1 MSDPAVGMTTSATRG
16 RRVLRAAPWLAILL
30 ITGTV
35 QFVRNAPWDGVIFV
49 TACAVLTVDVV
60 RPLSSW
66 PRPHVRRKLVWLV
79 VAAAGVLL
87 VLMPRHSVGEG
98 IVAIAIGLTALLFA
112 WPDRP
117 ASARVADDPTI
128 RRTGVLW
135 AITALA
141 VCVWEL
147 TSFVLGRVMPGG
159 VIEHP
164 AISDLINPILDVDWG
179 HAVFAAAW
187 LAFGAL
193 LLVPW
198 RKGAGS

>member
-1 MSDPAVGMTTSATRG
+1 
-16 RRVLRAAPWLAILL
+16 
-30 ITGTV
+30 
-35 QFVRNAPWDGVIFV
+35 
-49 TACAVLTVDVV
+49 
-60 RPLSSW
+60 
-66 PRPHVRRKLVWLV
+66 
-79 VAAAGVLL
+79 
-87 VLMPRHSVGEG
+87 MPRHGVGEG

-117 ASARVADDPTI
+117 ASPRVADDRTI

-164 AISDLINPILDVDWG
+164 AISDLINPVLDVDWG

-187 LAFGAL
+187 LAFGVL

-198 RKGAGS
+198 RKGAAG

>member
-1 MSDPAVGMTTSATRG
+1 MPATFGQRM
-16 RRVLRAAPWLAILL
+16 LRAAPWLAFLL

-35 QFVRNAPWDGVIFV
+35 QFVRNAPWDAVIFF
-49 TACAVLTVDVV
+49 TAAAALAVDVV
-60 RPLSSW
+60 RPLPSW
-66 PRPHVRRKLVWLV
+66 PRPHVARKLVVWLV
-79 VAAAGVLL
+79 VALAGLVL

-117 ASARVADDPTI
+117 ASARVADDRTI

-141 VCVWEL
+141 VCAWEL
-147 TSFVLGRVMPGG
+147 TSFVLGRVAPGG

-164 AISDLINPILDVDWG
+164 AISDLINPVLDVDG
-179 HAVFAAAW
+179 GRAVFATAW

-193 LLVPW
+193 LVVPW
-198 RKGAGS
+198 RKGTGS

>member
-1 MSDPAVGMTTSATRG
+1 MPDQKVRKLPTTLG
-16 RRVLRAAPWLAILL
+16 RRMLRAAPWLAILL

-35 QFVRNAPWDGVIFV
+35 QFVRNAPWDGVIFLTV
-49 TACAVLTVDVV
+49 AAVLAVDVV
-60 RPLSSW
+60 RPLPSW
-66 PRPHVRRKLVWLV
+66 RRPRVGRKFVVWLV
-79 VAAAGVLL
+79 VAAVGLLL
-87 VLMPRHSVGEG
+87 VLMPRHGVGEG

-117 ASARVADDPTI
+117 ASPRVADDRTI

-159 VIEHP
+159 VVEHP
-164 AISDLINPILDVDWG
+164 AISDLINPVLDVDWG

-187 LAFGAL
+187 LAFGVL

-198 RKGAGS
+198 RKGAAG

>member
-1 MSDPAVGMTTSATRG
+1 MTTTERVPTATLG
-16 RRVLRAAPWLAILL
+16 RRMLRAAPWLAILL

-35 QFVRNAPWDGVIFV
+35 QFVRDAPWDGVIFLTV
-49 TACAVLTVDVV
+49 AAVLAVDVV
-60 RPLSSW
+60 RPLPSW
-66 PRPHVRRKLVWLV
+66 RRPRVARKLVVWLV
-79 VAAAGVLL
+79 VAAAGLLL

-98 IVAIAIGLTALLFA
+98 IVAIAIGLTALVFA

-117 ASARVADDPTI
+117 ASARVADDRTI

-147 TSFVLGRVMPGG
+147 TSFVLGRIMPGG

-164 AISDLINPILDVDWG
+164 AVSDLINPLLDWTG
-179 HAVFAAAW
+179 
-187 LAFGAL
+187 GT
-193 LLVPW
+193 PSSRPPGW
-198 RKGAGS
+198 RSEPCSSCRGGRRSG